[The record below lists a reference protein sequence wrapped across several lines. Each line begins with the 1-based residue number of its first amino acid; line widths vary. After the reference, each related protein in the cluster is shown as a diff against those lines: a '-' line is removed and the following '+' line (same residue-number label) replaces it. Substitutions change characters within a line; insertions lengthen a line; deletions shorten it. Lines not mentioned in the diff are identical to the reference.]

1 MWSLS
6 KQWNECWQ
14 LFLAL
19 TSQLSKLLLDKL
31 INSLSC
37 SLFASSF
44 LHFFF
49 LLLST
54 SKRSEWNLT
63 THIHTHTHACVS
75 FSFFFFTSFSV
86 PFWLNVY
93 TKISD
98 SFAHHL
104 QVSCRFMYYQHI
116 KYVYFFSIATFD
128 FGRASMLRVTKR
140 VGKRWRQYYESHLPT
155 FQWFTVLISFFGFAN
170 FNEK

>member
-63 THIHTHTHACVS
+63 THIHTHTRVR
-75 FSFFFFTSFSV
+75 FVFFLLFYFVFCSLLAKRIHEDIWQFCTSFTSVLSIYV
-86 PFWLNVY
+86 LP
-93 TKISD
+93 
-98 SFAHHL
+98 AH
-104 QVSCRFMYYQHI
+104 QIRV
-116 KYVYFFSIATFD
+116 FFSIATFD

-170 FNEK
+170 FYEK